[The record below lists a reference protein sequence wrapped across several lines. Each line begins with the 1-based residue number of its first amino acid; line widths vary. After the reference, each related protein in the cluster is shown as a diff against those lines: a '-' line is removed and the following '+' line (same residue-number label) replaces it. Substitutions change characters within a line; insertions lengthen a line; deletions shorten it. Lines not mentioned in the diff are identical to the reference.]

1 MNTIN
6 LLVAWIWIGLGFL
19 SGLLLGFWFNREQWL
34 GGYASWK
41 RRLYRLGH
49 ISFFGLGMVN
59 LMFYFTARVIPSG
72 DSFAAIASIGFVAG
86 AFTMPVCCLV
96 MAHFPKAKALFA
108 VPVISLLI
116 AGGFTV
122 AALVRSASSLGK
134 AAAAMPEHPHAPKD
148 AEADTATTALA
159 ANGL

>member
-1 MNTIN
+1 MVNMN
-6 LLVAWIWIGLGFL
+6 LLVAWVWIGLGFL
-19 SGLLLGFWFNREQWL
+19 SGMILGFWFNREQWL

-59 LMFYFTARVIPSG
+59 LMFYFTARVISSG

-86 AFTMPVCCLV
+86 AFTMPLCCLA

-108 VPVISLLI
+108 VPVICLLV
-116 AGGFTV
+116 AGSFTV
-122 AALVRSASSLGK
+122 GAVVRNNGFFDKPAV
-134 AAAAMPEHPHAPKD
+134 HAHAIPYPPQD
-148 AEADTATTALA
+148 AESNAATTALA

>member
-1 MNTIN
+1 MANIN
-6 LLVAWIWIGLGFL
+6 LITAWVWIGLGFL
-19 SGLLLGFWFNREQWL
+19 SGLGLGLGFDREHWL

-59 LMFYFTARVIPSG
+59 LLFYFTARTMPSG

-96 MAHFPKAKALFA
+96 MAHFPKAKMLFA
-108 VPVISLLI
+108 LPVLSLLI

-122 AALVRSASSLGK
+122 GALVRSNGWIEH
-134 AAAAMPEHPHAPKD
+134 AAVSRAHFTPQDSESNA
-148 AEADTATTALA
+148 ATTALA

>member
-1 MNTIN
+1 MNAAFANLN
-6 LLVAWIWIGLGFL
+6 LLVAWIWVGLGFL
-19 SGLLLGFWFNREQWL
+19 SGLALGLGFNREQWL

-72 DSFAAIASIGFVAG
+72 DQFAAIASIGFVAG
-86 AFTMPVCCLV
+86 AFTMPVCCLL
-96 MAHFPKAKALFA
+96 MAHWPKAKAIFA
-108 VPVISLLI
+108 VPVLSLLL
-116 AGGFTV
+116 AGLFTV
-122 AALVRSASSLGK
+122 IAIVRSNHRATTTAADID
-134 AAAAMPEHPHAPKD
+134 AAAA
-148 AEADTATTALA
+148 TTAIA

>member
-1 MNTIN
+1 MKGFVANLN

-19 SGLLLGFWFNREQWL
+19 SGLALGLGFNREQWL

-59 LMFYFTARVIPSG
+59 LMFYFTARVFSSG
-72 DSFAAIASIGFVAG
+72 DLFAEIASIGFVVG

-96 MAHFPKAKALFA
+96 MAHWPKAKAVFA
-108 VPVISLLI
+108 VPVLSLLV
-116 AGGFTV
+116 AGALTV
-122 AALVRSASSLGK
+122 VAVARIGDIRKTTADADS
-134 AAAAMPEHPHAPKD
+134 AAATNAI
-148 AEADTATTALA
+148 A